1 MGKSKPISEHV
12 KQKSIGLRLDQWEFF
27 AKHPK
32 FNIAEF
38 TRYALDKRIEVILD
52 QEKENETTE

>member
-1 MGKSKPISEHV
+1 MGKTKPISEHV

-27 AKHPK
+27 SRHPE

-38 TRYALDKRIEVILD
+38 VRFAIDKRIEVI
-52 QEKENETTE
+52 EGETTN